1 VASSFRN
8 PGAITFF
15 GVASNAEILPWII
28 SAVDDNRDSPIFSSC
43 VPSHHKIE
51 KKGIRFAELDD
62 IKEPPFNKNDR
73 FLPE

>member
-1 VASSFRN
+1 
-8 PGAITFF
+8 
-15 GVASNAEILPWII
+15 
-28 SAVDDNRDSPIFSSC
+28 